1 MFLFTNRCGKI
12 SGGVTTPLFNFLQYR
27 EGAGT
32 QNLNIEIKE
41 NAIDVSVTFEAGDI
55 IKIIKIEP
63 KGHTPSITP
72 DYPEAIS
79 LKLIPIRFRNQDGSP
94 IISTLNLNE
103 IDLKKVVPDMTFRDL
118 IMIIKNWKNYEF
130 IP

>member
-63 KGHTPSITP
+63 K
-72 DYPEAIS
+72 DYTRSHQII
-79 LKLIPIRFRNQDGSP
+79 LKRYL
-94 IISTLNLNE
+94 
-103 IDLKKVVPDMTFRDL
+103 
-118 IMIIKNWKNYEF
+118 
-130 IP
+130 

>member
-1 MFLFTNRCGKI
+1 MSL
-12 SGGVTTPLFNFLQYR
+12 
-27 EGAGT
+27 
-32 QNLNIEIKE
+32 
-41 NAIDVSVTFEAGDI
+41 TFWRHYKDY
-55 IKIIKIEP
+55 KIEP
-63 KGHTPSITP
+63 KDFTP
-72 DYPEAIS
+72 DYPEGYS
-79 LKLIPIRFRNQDGSP
+79 LLIPIRFRNQDGSP

>member
-1 MFLFTNRCGKI
+1 
-12 SGGVTTPLFNFLQYR
+12 LFNFLQYR

-32 QNLNIEIKE
+32 QNLNIEIKKR
-41 NAIDVSVTFEAGDI
+41 NWCLCYLWSWRHYKDY
-55 IKIIKIEP
+55 KIEP
-63 KGHTPSITP
+63 KGTTPSITP

-103 IDLKKVVPDMTFRDL
+103 IDLKKSGARYDF
-118 IMIIKNWKNYEF
+118 
-130 IP
+130 

>member
-1 MFLFTNRCGKI
+1 
-12 SGGVTTPLFNFLQYR
+12 
-27 EGAGT
+27 
-32 QNLNIEIKE
+32 LNQK
-41 NAIDVSVTFEAGDI
+41 DTHHRS
-55 IKIIKIEP
+55 
-63 KGHTPSITP
+63 P

-130 IP
+130 IPVDNLHE